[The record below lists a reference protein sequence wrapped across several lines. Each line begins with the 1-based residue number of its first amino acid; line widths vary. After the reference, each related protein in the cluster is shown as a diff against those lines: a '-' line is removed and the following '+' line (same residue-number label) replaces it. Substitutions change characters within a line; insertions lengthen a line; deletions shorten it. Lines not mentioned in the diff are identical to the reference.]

1 MRVVKNYWGRF
12 DPSISVGNSTADAIV
27 EAFWDLWLVILKEKP
42 NGRRRAMTCVR
53 AANRAEVPMK
63 ASHAAI
69 AAEGRARVPYV
80 DCQACS

>member
-53 AANRAEVPMK
+53 AANRAEVP
-63 ASHAAI
+63 I
-69 AAEGRARVPYV
+69 GIFT
-80 DCQACS
+80 